1 MELKRLL
8 GGLDEG
14 LERGGI
20 GDSQLGDGLAVHLDA
35 SLLQAVHE
43 AGIVDAERSDRR
55 RNTGDP
61 QLTELALLQL
71 AAILKWVLLEPQ

>member
-43 AGIVDAERSDRR
+43 AGIVHAVGLDSGCLLYTSDAAD
-55 RNTGDP
+55 
-61 QLTELALLQL
+61 EL
-71 AAILKWVLLEPQ
+71 